1 MGRARRAVASLA
13 VACALALART
23 IGAQSAPVRID
34 SGRFTVVCYP
44 GDSTLGRSLVAGAI
58 ASDTFP
64 GLPRPRGHVLVAIAP
79 DAATFRQWGEGAPE
93 WGAALA
99 FPASRRIVLQGHTA
113 GSDAGDPQATLRHEL
128 AHLALH
134 EFLGDLPP
142 RWFDEGYAGYA
153 AGEWRR
159 ESALTT
165 NLALAL
171 RGMPTL
177 DELEDRFAHGS
188 TTAEE
193 AYALSYQAVL
203 DLAQLDPEHGLARLF
218 PLWRETGSLDK
229 ALRRGYGMT
238 LDQFE
243 DDWRR
248 QTRHRYGA
256 LAVVGDVTL
265 AGLLVLLLV
274 VPLYVA
280 RRRRDRARLVALREA
295 DARTEAAERAE
306 QASMLA
312 ALLGE
317 PLQGDGLGEG
327 SGERGGGERGPGQT
341 PDDGV

>member
-1 MGRARRAVASLA
+1 MTLG
-13 VACALALART
+13 LALLGGAASVA
-23 IGAQSAPVRID
+23 GAQAAPVRID
-34 SGRFTVVCYP
+34 SGRFTIVCYP
-44 GDSTLGRSLVAGAI
+44 GDSTLGRSLVSTAI
-58 ASDTFP
+58 RSDSFP
-64 GLPRPRGHVLVAIAP
+64 GLPRPREHVLVAIAP
-79 DAATFRQWGEGAPE
+79 DAATFRSWAQGAPE

-99 FPASRRIVLQGHTA
+99 FPASRRIVLQGHSA
-113 GSDAGDPQATLRHEL
+113 GSDAGDPRATLRHEL

-134 EFLGDLPP
+134 EYLGDLPP

-177 DELEDRFAHGS
+177 DELEDRFAHGAS
-188 TTAEE
+188 TAEE

-203 DLAQLDPEHGLARLF
+203 DLAQLDPERGLARLF

-229 ALRRGYGMT
+229 ALRRGYGIT
-238 LDQFE
+238 LDEFE
-243 DDWRR
+243 NDWRR
-248 QTRHRYGA
+248 ETRHRYGA
-256 LAVVGDVTL
+256 LALVSDVTL

-280 RRRRDRARLVALREA
+280 RRRRDRARLTALREA
-295 DARTEAAERAE
+295 DARTDAAERAE
-306 QASMLA
+306 REGAL
-312 ALLGE
+312 ALL
-317 PLQGDGLGEG
+317 LGDGGGLNEASGGDGGEG
-327 SGERGGGERGPGQT
+327 REPGQS

>member
-1 MGRARRAVASLA
+1 MFGWLA
-13 VACALALART
+13 FAAGLAFAGPLR
-23 IGAQSAPVRID
+23 AQSAPVRID
-34 SGRFTVVCYP
+34 SGRFTVVCFP
-44 GDSTLGRSLVAGAI
+44 GDSTLGRSLLSGAI
-58 ASDTFP
+58 ASDSFP
-64 GLPRPRGHVLVAIAP
+64 GLPRPREHVLVAIAP
-79 DAATFRQWGEGAPE
+79 DAATFREWGQGAPE

-99 FPASRRIVLQGHTA
+99 FPASRRIVLQGHRA
-113 GSDAGDPQATLRHEL
+113 GSDAGDPRATLRHEI

-134 EFLGDLPP
+134 EYLGDLPP

-153 AGEWRR
+153 ADEWRR

-177 DELEDRFAHGS
+177 DELEDRFAHGAS
-188 TTAEE
+188 TAEE

-203 DLAQLDPEHGLARLF
+203 DLAQLDPQHGLARLF

-248 QTRHRYGA
+248 ETRHRYGA
-256 LAVVGDVTL
+256 LALVSDVTL

-306 QASMLA
+306 RESALA
-312 ALLGE
+312 VLLGE
-317 PLQGDGLGEG
+317 PAHGGGLHGG
-327 SGERGGGERGPGQT
+327 SGERAGDGAEPGQSS
-341 PDDGV
+341 DDDV

>member
-1 MGRARRAVASLA
+1 MR
-13 VACALALART
+13 ALALTLTLSSIAGLAPATAR
-23 IGAQSAPVRID
+23 AQSAPVRID
-34 SGRFTVVCYP
+34 SGRFTIVCYP
-44 GDSTLGRSLVAGAI
+44 RDSLLGRSLVSTAI
-58 ASDTFP
+58 ASDSFP
-64 GLPRPRGHVLVAIAP
+64 GLPRPREHVLVAIAP
-79 DAATFRQWGEGAPE
+79 DAATFREWGQGAPE

-99 FPASRRIVLQGHTA
+99 FPASRRIVIQGRSA
-113 GSDAGDPQATLRHEL
+113 GSDAGDPRATLRHEL

-134 EFLGDLPP
+134 EYLGDLPP

-177 DELEDRFAHGS
+177 DELEDRFAHGA

-203 DLAQLDPEHGLARLF
+203 DLAKLDPEHGLARLF

-229 ALRRGYGMT
+229 ALRRGYGIT
-238 LDQFE
+238 LDEFE

-248 QTRHRYGA
+248 ETRHRYGA
-256 LAVVGDVTL
+256 LALVSDVTL

-295 DARTEAAERAE
+295 DARAEAAERAE
-306 QASMLA
+306 RERVL
-312 ALLGE
+312 ALL
-317 PLQGDGLGEG
+317 LGDGEG
-327 SGERGGGERGPGQT
+327 SGGLDQASGGREGRAAEPGQSS
-341 PDDGV
+341 DDGV